1 MNQNNND
8 TPNERVTDFTK
19 SRILQRRIHELIP
32 GGCHTYAKGD
42 DQFPFN
48 SPGLIARGK
57 GCHVWDVDGNEFI
70 EYGMGC
76 RAVTLG
82 HAHPRVVEAV
92 TRELHN
98 GANFG
103 RPSILELECA
113 EELLGMIPNAEMVKF
128 AKDGSS
134 TTTAALKLARA
145 YTGRDM
151 IAICGDHPFFAV
163 HDWFIGSTAMNGGI
177 PQSTSDLTTTFRYN
191 DPESLEHAF
200 RQHPERIACV
210 ILEAAKYSEPEDNF
224 LHRVKE
230 ICERRGAIFVL
241 DEMITGF
248 RWHNGGAQAEY
259 DVKPHLSTFGK
270 ALANGFS
277 LSALMGDRELMEV
290 GGLYHDRER
299 VFLLSTTHGA
309 ETHSLAAGME
319 VMQIYRQE
327 PIVELMYRQG
337 DKLKLGLDAAI
348 RRHQLGDYV
357 EIIGRPCNLVFVTRD
372 TELKPSQGF
381 RTLLMQELIA
391 RGVLGTSLV
400 ISAAHTDDDVQKTIE
415 AFDGALGVYAR
426 AIRDGYH
433 HHLIGP
439 TTQSVYRKRN
449 DIGFQKSQTPVAR

>member
-1 MNQNNND
+1 M
-8 TPNERVTDFTK
+8 
-19 SRILQRRIHELIP
+19 
-32 GGCHTYAKGD
+32 
-42 DQFPFN
+42 
-48 SPGLIARGK
+48 
-57 GCHVWDVDGNEFI
+57 
-70 EYGMGC
+70 
-76 RAVTLG
+76 
-82 HAHPRVVEAV
+82 
-92 TRELHN
+92 
-98 GANFG
+98 
-103 RPSILELECA
+103 
-113 EELLGMIPNAEMVKF
+113 
-128 AKDGSS
+128 
-134 TTTAALKLARA
+134 
-145 YTGRDM
+145 
-151 IAICGDHPFFAV
+151 
-163 HDWFIGSTAMNGGI
+163 
-177 PQSTSDLTTTFRYN
+177 
-191 DPESLEHAF
+191 
-200 RQHPERIACV
+200 

-230 ICERRGAIFVL
+230 ICERHGAIFVL